1 MEIRPKSVRNWNNI
15 YKIVKLN
22 ITQPEKDEKGNAF
35 VKIRD
40 CIGRYR
46 NGVRAKVSL
55 PFGRI
60 YLTGRKNPK
69 GQIIDYARDAKFY
82 AKPTGIL
89 DLPEVSCLQEA
100 WRAGREAVKE
110 AQFFDMVHRRA
121 PAFLTKEEVVD
132 LKKEVAYNEVKE
144 MMAEA
149 GSY

>member
-100 WRAGREAVKE
+100 WRAGREAVKLFVPE
-110 AQFFDMVHRRA
+110 RVE
-121 PAFLTKEEVVD
+121 AFLTKEEVVD

>member
-100 WRAGREAVKE
+100 WRAGREAVNGLVYPRME
-110 AQFFDMVHRRA
+110 
-121 PAFLTKEEVVD
+121 AFLTKEEVVD

>member
-1 MEIRPKSVRNWNNI
+1 VEIRPKSVRNWNNI

-100 WRAGREAVKE
+100 WRAGREAVQLFVPE
-110 AQFFDMVHRRA
+110 RVE
-121 PAFLTKEEVVD
+121 AFLTKEEVVD

>member
-100 WRAGREAVKE
+100 WRAGREAVHGLVYPRME
-110 AQFFDMVHRRA
+110 
-121 PAFLTKEEVVD
+121 AFLTKEEVVD

>member
-100 WRAGREAVKE
+100 WRAGREAVQLFVPE
-110 AQFFDMVHRRA
+110 RVE
-121 PAFLTKEEVVD
+121 AFLTKEEVVD